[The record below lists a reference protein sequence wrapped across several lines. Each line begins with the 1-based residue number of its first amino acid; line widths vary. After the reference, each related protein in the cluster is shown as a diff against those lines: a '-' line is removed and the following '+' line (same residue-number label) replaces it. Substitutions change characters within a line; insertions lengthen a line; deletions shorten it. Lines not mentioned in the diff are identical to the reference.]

1 MTTMPPATL
10 ASRAASPGEA
20 PAASATVKVLMT
32 VSPAPVTSAIW
43 SRPVNGDERD
53 RAVPLE
59 ERHAATAARHE
70 EQPGVEALE
79 HRPAGLVER
88 ALVVERHARQGLHLG
103 LVRRGPG
110 GPAEARQI
118 VAAVHDDGQVP
129 RAGQLEDQLEDPGR
143 HRAVAIV
150 RDQEGLGPG
159 ALGLE
164 ALDEVSLG
172 IRCETGL
179 RLPVESH
186 HLLARGLIPPAMMRV
201 FTGVGRSGT
210 RMSPAVDM
218 PARRNK
224 ASTSS
229 PALSVPRRPTATAS
243 APSAWTLWAALA
255 APPSRTS
262 RSLKR
267 RMRTGASR
275 EIRAGLP

>member
-10 ASRAASPGEA
+10 ASRAASLGEA

-53 RAVPLE
+53 RAIPLE

-129 RAGQLEDQLEDPGR
+129 RAGQLEDELEDPGR

-150 RDQEGLGPG
+150 RNQEGLGPG

-172 IRCETGL
+172 IRRETGL
-179 RLPVESH
+179 RLPVEPH
-186 HLLARGLIPPAMMRV
+186 HLLARGLISPGHDARLHR
-201 FTGVGRSGT
+201 GRPI
-210 RMSPAVDM
+210 RDPDE
-218 PARRNK
+218 
-224 ASTSS
+224 
-229 PALSVPRRPTATAS
+229 PRRGHAHPAEQGVDLVAGAVS
-243 APSAWTLWAALA
+243 PEEADGDGLGAERVDIVGGIGGAARGAPRAL
-255 APPSRTS
+255 
-262 RSLKR
+262 
-267 RMRTGASR
+267 
-275 EIRAGLP
+275 